1 MADFDVVTVGVDTYK
16 SKASVANFTRT
27 RSIRPRSCSARY
39 LQAHPSCNLTLVE
52 RKFCLGA
59 VCEASNGSTQ
69 TSGHNGLSRR
79 RWDLSDL
86 HVLAYW
92 TTKPASCD
100 VTFPVSN
107 NERG

>member
-27 RSIRPRSCSARY
+27 RSIRPRSSSARY

-52 RKFCLGA
+52 RKFCLGG
-59 VCEASNGSTQ
+59 VCCVFEASNASTQ
-69 TSGHNGLSRR
+69 ISGHNGLRRR

-86 HVLAYW
+86 YVLAYW
-92 TTKPASCD
+92 TTKPASC
-100 VTFPVSN
+100 T
-107 NERG
+107 

>member
-27 RSIRPRSCSARY
+27 RSIRPRSCKARY

-59 VCEASNGSTQ
+59 VCEASNGSTPKLLD
-69 TSGHNGLSRR
+69 TNGLGEG
-79 RWDLSDL
+79 DPPDL

-100 VTFPVSN
+100 VTFPVYN